1 MALHDLEVEPVD
13 SESDDLGVEEDQ
25 GDVNIRDEIDPSVE
39 EEDAVMIQQIFDQ
52 SELEKDDMR
61 YIHSL
66 THEDINLGQ
75 FSIAKEA
82 G

>member
-25 GDVNIRDEIDPSVE
+25 GDVNIRDEIDPSVK
-39 EEDAVMIQQIFDQ
+39 EEDAAMIQQIFDQ

-66 THEDINLGQ
+66 YP
-75 FSIAKEA
+75 
-82 G
+82 